1 MAETDPDK
9 AREDAYAYS
18 MGKAGYTPE
27 ERAGLQGIVQEQR
40 DLEAKR
46 LGDPKKLA
54 FDRLKAGLLAAS
66 GTTAGTTARTFG
78 LGSLAQRGRQEE
90 VESTLMDKR
99 NKEIKDQIG
108 KEREIRKEGVGIA
121 EQRGLAAQETATS
134 GVEGILNISTE
145 EAKRASANA
154 DRLLNTNE
162 ANLTASQ
169 KAQRMALDAMMSNSR
184 MILDRDIKML
194 EGARLARK
202 DANDALYQQA
212 MVAATRKGNELDAMA
227 KVDTAIGDIV
237 KTIETIRG
245 DYQKLLADRIA
256 LIKDSPLNTDKT
268 PEQIAKEIEQL
279 SEEIKAISDM
289 SISNSSK
296 QLQDLK
302 ARKQQLG
309 GITITP
315 RPQ

>member
-1 MAETDPDK
+1 
-9 AREDAYAYS
+9 
-18 MGKAGYTPE
+18 
-27 ERAGLQGIVQEQR
+27 
-40 DLEAKR
+40 
-46 LGDPKKLA
+46 
-54 FDRLKAGLLAAS
+54 
-66 GTTAGTTARTFG
+66 
-78 LGSLAQRGRQEE
+78 
-90 VESTLMDKR
+90 
-99 NKEIKDQIG
+99 
-108 KEREIRKEGVGIA
+108 
-121 EQRGLAAQETATS
+121 
-134 GVEGILNISTE
+134 
-145 EAKRASANA
+145 
-154 DRLLNTNE
+154 
-162 ANLTASQ
+162 
-169 KAQRMALDAMMSNSR
+169 
-184 MILDRDIKML
+184 ML

-245 DYQKLLADRIA
+245 DYQKLLVDRIA